1 MTQSEHIKLIKENE
15 RLSAELEASR
25 QQMMSVLQKLS
36 DEADKISAL
45 ENEVASLKDQLYWL
59 RKKVFGKMSEKN
71 LPLDPAQLN
80 LFETAQL
87 TDEELSE
94 LQKAVTEQE
103 QTITRTVKAR
113 KPVRRELDT
122 EKLPVKEI
130 NLYPEGTTTE
140 DGRLKDEYIE
150 IGTETTYG
158 ISLND
163 STVGGWYE
171 AAVEKLKLLYDLLR
185 QKILSSEYIQVD
197 ESVIPVLDDEK
208 HKAKKGY
215 EWCVRDGL
223 TGDVMF
229 YYDRGSRAGRVARE
243 LLDSYHGFAQ
253 TDGYEVYDEFEQ
265 REGITMCGCWA
276 HARRKFVDALDENKT
291 LASEGLYYISQ
302 LYAVE
307 SKADD
312 EDLTPEKRTELRKEK
327 SYPIILTFEKWMQT
341 RFSQVSPQSRMG
353 RAIAYTYALLPRL
366 SRYVNDGRISIDN
379 NRIEN
384 AIRPLA
390 LGRKNYLF
398 CGNDASA
405 YRAAIVYSLISTCK
419 AAGVEPRVWME
430 NVLRQLP
437 YYERDGRDLTELLP
451 RQWAKNRT

>member
-1 MTQSEHIKLIKENE
+1 MTQSEHIKLIKESE

-45 ENEVASLKDQLYWL
+45 ENEVASLKNQLYWL

-103 QTITRTVKAR
+103 QTITRTVKAS
-113 KPVRRELDT
+113 KPVRRELDI

-150 IGTETTYG
+150 IGTENTKRIETVPAKVYVVCTIRHKVMLRSDAGKYPEDRTILTPSLPLASISKCIAGASVLTDIIIGKFMYHLPFYRQIQQYREYG

-208 HKAKKGY
+208 HKAKKGA
-215 EWCVRDGL
+215 D
-223 TGDVMF
+223 
-229 YYDRGSRAGRVARE
+229 AGRMPGSSSLTRWTRTRHWHRKDFTTYPSCMPLRAKP
-243 LLDSYHGFAQ
+243 
-253 TDGYEVYDEFEQ
+253 
-265 REGITMCGCWA
+265 TM
-276 HARRKFVDALDENKT
+276 KT
-291 LASEGLYYISQ
+291 
-302 LYAVE
+302 
-307 SKADD
+307 
-312 EDLTPEKRTELRKEK
+312 
-327 SYPIILTFEKWMQT
+327 
-341 RFSQVSPQSRMG
+341 
-353 RAIAYTYALLPRL
+353 
-366 SRYVNDGRISIDN
+366 
-379 NRIEN
+379 
-384 AIRPLA
+384 
-390 LGRKNYLF
+390 
-398 CGNDASA
+398 
-405 YRAAIVYSLISTCK
+405 
-419 AAGVEPRVWME
+419 
-430 NVLRQLP
+430 
-437 YYERDGRDLTELLP
+437 
-451 RQWAKNRT
+451 